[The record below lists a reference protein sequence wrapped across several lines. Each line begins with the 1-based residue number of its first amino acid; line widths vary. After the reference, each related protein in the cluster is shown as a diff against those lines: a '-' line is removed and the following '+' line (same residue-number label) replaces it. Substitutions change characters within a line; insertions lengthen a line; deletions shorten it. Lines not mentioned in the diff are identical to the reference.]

1 MYGLHSAPHSEGAS
15 RIHMRAIMRPEPYTR
30 LYARWNAELVARGVS
45 GREFAVF
52 AALTQYKVEEL
63 PDGTGRAWRPKEDIA
78 ASLGMTPNAVKAAM
92 RGLKDKGCIRPL
104 GPAHRG
110 KAQVYQVMP
119 DCPVFT
125 EGKGCPADTPK
136 KGKRGAP
143 QPPKGCAPDTPIRR
157 KEGVSPSYGRA
168 NPRC

>member
-1 MYGLHSAPHSEGAS
+1 MSS
-15 RIHMRAIMRPEPYTR
+15 EPYTA
-30 LYARWNAELVARGVS
+30 LYASWNAELVARGAS

-52 AALTQYKVEEL
+52 AALIQFKVERL
-63 PDGTGRAWRPKEDIA
+63 PDGTGKAWRPKEDIA
-78 ASLGMTPNAVKAAM
+78 ASLGMTPEAVKSAL
-92 RGLKDKGCIRPL
+92 RGLKEKGCIRPL

-110 KAQVYQVMP
+110 RAQVYQIMP
-119 DCPVFT
+119 
-125 EGKGCPADTPK
+125 GCPIFPKGKECKTDTPK
-136 KGKRGAP
+136 NATKNAKGVRGRHPKEGERGGP